1 MSEDA
6 PLPATPSP
14 AADAAPPSVAAPAKP
29 KRRSLLRLVLLVG
42 IPAIAAI
49 GGTEIYLNGGRY
61 ISTDN
66 AYVGA
71 QKVLITPEVSGT
83 VESIAVKEGQPL
95 KAGDVL
101 FTIDRKPYE
110 IALSQAQAA
119 LAKAENDYNT
129 YKTRAQALKAQ
140 LALSQDT
147 LALRQDELD
156 RKSALLKN
164 KVTSVTDVEANRI
177 AVQQARASLEAL
189 QQQSQ
194 ETLAQLGG
202 KEDAP
207 LSDFAPW
214 QAAQAAVA
222 QAQWNIDHTVLKA
235 PLDGIATQVTNIQ
248 LGRYLPAGTTVFAV
262 VAEKGLWVDAN
273 PKETDI
279 TYLQAGQPATVT
291 VDAFPNRAIK
301 AHVEAISPGTGAQFS
316 LIPAQN
322 AAGNWVKVVQ
332 RVPVRIVFDED
343 LPQGVLRAGM
353 SADVEIDT
361 GRERSLSSM
370 LGLTANASPDPLR
383 KQP

>member
-6 PLPATPSP
+6 PLPSTTP
-14 AADAAPPSVAAPAKP
+14 APSAPETAAPAP
-29 KRRSLLRLVLLVG
+29 APAGKRRSWLRFGLLVV
-42 IPAIAAI
+42 IPVLAAV

-83 VESIAVKEGQPL
+83 VDQISVKEGQSL

-110 IALSQAQAA
+110 IALDQAQAA
-119 LAKAENDYNT
+119 LSKAENDYNT
-129 YKTRAQALKAQ
+129 YKTRLQALKGQ
-140 LALSQDT
+140 LALANDT
-147 LALRQDELD
+147 LALRQSELD
-156 RKSALLKN
+156 RKAELLKS
-164 KVTSVTDVEANRI
+164 KVTSVTDVESNRI
-177 AVQQARASLEAL
+177 AVQQAHAALETL

-207 LSDFAPW
+207 LEVFAPW
-214 QAAQAAVA
+214 LAARAAVE

-248 LGRYLPAGTTVFAV
+248 LGRFLPAGTTVFAI

-279 TYLQAGQPATVT
+279 TYLQKGQPATVT
-291 VDAFPNRAIK
+291 VDAFPNRALK

-332 RVPVRIVFDED
+332 RVPVRIVLDEEI
-343 LPQGVLRAGM
+343 PEGVLRAGM

-361 GRERSLSSM
+361 GRERSLSTM
-370 LGLTANASPDPLR
+370 LGLTANAAPDPLR